1 MPAEEV
7 AYDSIRS
14 AASPRTRS
22 PRARSPRARSPR
34 ARARGFYSERSSR
47 LEYRSPQVSTVA
59 HTAPPSNF
67 MPSLRLAV
75 TLTLTLLVTPGGPS
89 ILASAAGR
97 GPQELFREAVQLFF
111 DGKPVESAR
120 VFDELVETAPA
131 AKPDLWQRGLA
142 LYYAERFADG
152 QAQFELHQTVN
163 PNDIENPAW
172 HFACV
177 ARLEGIEAARAKLV
191 PVGEDLRVPMKE
203 ILAVFSGH
211 GDEEAV
217 LRAAERGEG
226 EARRNQLCY
235 AHLYLGLFHEAAG
248 NAEQAREHITQA
260 AGPFR
265 MDHFMGKV
273 AVLHATLRGWA
284 D

>member
-1 MPAEEV
+1 MGGAPLIMPAEEV
-7 AYDSIRS
+7 TRDSIRS
-14 AASPRTRS
+14 AVSPG
-22 PRARSPRARSPR
+22 ARSPR
-34 ARARGFYSERSSR
+34 ARARGFYNARSSR
-47 LEYRSPQVSTVA
+47 LEYRSRQVSTVA
-59 HTAPPSNF
+59 HTAHPSNF

-75 TLTLTLLVTPGGPS
+75 TLTLTLLVTFGGPS
-89 ILASAAGR
+89 IWASAAGR

-120 VFDELVETAPA
+120 VFDELVETVPA
-131 AKPDLWQRGLA
+131 AEPDLWQRGLA
-142 LYYAERFADG
+142 LYYADRFADG

-217 LRAAERGEG
+217 LRAAEQGEG

-248 NAEQAREHITQA
+248 NADQAREHITQA

-265 MDHFMGKV
+265 MNHFMGKV